1 MPPDHDD
8 HRPQRERPPRK
19 ANTARDEAGPP
30 SLDRGLELSPEH
42 WRQTPQPVQM
52 LLLQLVGEVQQMREE
67 NQLLH
72 KRIEDLEERLRVDSR
87 NSSKPPSSDPPSSG
101 SAKKQ
106 SGPRRQGAQPGH
118 EGTSRPLLPADQV
131 DEVVDR
137 KPPGQCECGGDVR
150 LTDAEPQRHQL
161 LDIPRINVFVTEYRL
176 WAGRCELCG
185 RPYRGT
191 LPPGV
196 PDGMLGPRAMA
207 IVAVLS
213 GKFHLSKRHIEE
225 ILADLFGLAISLGT
239 VSKTEARVATALEGP
254 LEEAKRFVQHQDVVH
269 MDETGWKEGG
279 RKRWLWAGVTSAVA
293 VFAIRSS
300 RGARVAIEVLGKAFA
315 GILVSD
321 RWSAYHWLDAA
332 RRQLCWAHLKRDFV
346 KISERSGASAR
357 IGAELVQCTRA
368 LFGLWHKVRDG
379 PLTRSA
385 FQEAVR
391 PIRQRVEA
399 LLDQGTQCGHEN
411 TQRTCKRILK
421 LKAALWTF
429 VDVPGVEPTNNT
441 AERAVRPGVLWRKCS
456 FGTQSERG
464 NRFVESM
471 LTVSTTCRLQARNV
485 LDYLVRVIEAVLAG
499 EPAPSLLPPPAR
511 SRETVQSTLTP

>member
-19 ANTARDEAGPP
+19 ANNARDETSLP
-30 SLDRGLELSPEH
+30 SLQHGLELSAEH

-52 LLLQLVGEVQQMREE
+52 LLLQLVAELEQTREE
-67 NQLLH
+67 LVVVQ
-72 KRIEDLEERLRVDSR
+72 KRIEELEERLRVDSR

-101 SAKKQ
+101 SAERQ

-131 DEVVDR
+131 DKVVDR
-137 KPPGQCECGGDVR
+137 KPPGQCECGGHVR
-150 LTDAEPQRHQL
+150 LADAEPQRHQL

-176 WAGRCELCG
+176 WAGACELCG

-213 GKFHLSKRHIEE
+213 GKFHLSKRNIEE
-225 ILADLFGLAISLGT
+225 ILADLFGLAICLGT
-239 VSKTEARVATALEGP
+239 VSQTEARVAAALEGP
-254 LEEAKRFVQHQDVVH
+254 VEEARRFVQHQDVAH

-279 RKRWLWAGVTSAVA
+279 RKRWLWAAVTSAVA
-293 VFAIRSS
+293 VFAIRCS
-300 RGARVAIEVLGKAFA
+300 RGTKVAIEMLGEAFA

-321 RWSAYHWLDAA
+321 RWSAYNWLDAA

-346 KISERSGASAR
+346 KIHERSGASAR

-379 PLTRSA
+379 PLSRPA
-385 FQEAVR
+385 FQEAMR

-399 LLDQGTQCGHEN
+399 LLGQGTQCGHEN

-441 AERAVRPGVLWRKCS
+441 AERAVRPGVLWRRCS

-485 LDYLVRVIEAVLAG
+485 LDYLVRAIEATLS
-499 EPAPSLLPPPAR
+499 EQSAPSLIPAPAAAKG
-511 SRETVQSTLTP
+511 SPTP